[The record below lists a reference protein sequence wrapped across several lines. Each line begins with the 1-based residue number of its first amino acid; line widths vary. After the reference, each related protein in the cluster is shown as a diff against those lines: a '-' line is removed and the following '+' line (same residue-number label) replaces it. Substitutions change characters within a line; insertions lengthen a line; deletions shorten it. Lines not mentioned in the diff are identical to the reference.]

1 MMTSKHYLISLK
13 QKETREEATIKDRKC
28 KRQKQLANKEK
39 NVLKKK
45 IERKTNNDDF
55 WTKRKR
61 EGSMKL
67 GQ

>member
-1 MMTSKHYLISLK
+1 MRFKK
-13 QKETREEATIKDRKC
+13 Q
-28 KRQKQLANKEK
+28 
-39 NVLKKK
+39 
-45 IERKTNNDDF
+45 IERKTNNDDS